1 MKKLF
6 LILVLC
12 LLWGG
17 SAYAETIVLH
27 KCWEPRTKNSYGD
40 KVKSFKEFAK
50 YLNKSRDFKDY
61 IIKIDTDNSSILS
74 RFILSSDVFDP
85 FNPKTEYS
93 NYTIVE
99 NKGTFIIGQKDY
111 NPNKGLMI
119 AIDLEKKQ
127 AGYWVGN
134 IKNFK
139 KFYTSCKLYKGGSST
154 LKSSLGNSSGT
165 FKNILGKYLGK

>member
-1 MKKLF
+1 MIELYHEQVQPPSDELRLSTTHGK
-6 LILVLC
+6 
-12 LLWGG
+12 
-17 SAYAETIVLH
+17 TH
-27 KCWEPRTKNSYGD
+27 
-40 KVKSFKEFAK
+40 
-50 YLNKSRDFKDY
+50 
-61 IIKIDTDNSSILS
+61 SS
-74 RFILSSDVFDP
+74 VFDP
-85 FNPKTEYS
+85 FDQKTEYS
-93 NYTIVE
+93 SYTILE

-111 NPNKGLMI
+111 NPNKGRMI

>member
-6 LILVLC
+6 LILVLG

-27 KCWEPRTKNSYGD
+27 KCWEPRTKNAYGD

-74 RFILSSDVFDP
+74 RFILSSDVFNP
-85 FNPKTEYS
+85 FDQKTEYS
-93 NYTIVE
+93 SYTIVE

-111 NPNKGLMI
+111 NPNKGRMI

-139 KFYTSCKLYKGGSST
+139 KFYTSCKLYKGGS
-154 LKSSLGNSSGT
+154 GT

>member
-1 MKKLF
+1 MLQR
-6 LILVLC
+6 ILGVT
-12 LLWGG
+12 
-17 SAYAETIVLH
+17 S
-27 KCWEPRTKNSYGD
+27 RSRNKN
-40 KVKSFKEFAK
+40 
-50 YLNKSRDFKDY
+50 
-61 IIKIDTDNSSILS
+61 IL
-74 RFILSSDVFDP
+74 RAQFI
-85 FNPKTEYS
+85 
-93 NYTIVE
+93 
-99 NKGTFIIGQKDY
+99 KDY
-111 NPNKGLMI
+111 NPNKGRMI